1 MGGIKLIALTSSH
14 PLLLVRPLDNSQ
26 AREYKPVVSLF
37 NGERTM
43 SPDHKPELTTPPFPV
58 IPQEAFDWYDEYA
71 HGIIDRR
78 EFMARLAGLVALGF
92 TMTTLTGALMPNYAL
107 AEQVSFNDPSI
118 QASYV
123 KFPSPDGYGEGRGYL
138 VLPNALLIPGQKAGD
153 PKTLDLS
160 KKAPVVLVVHEN
172 RGLNPY
178 IEDVARRLAAKGYIA
193 FAPDALYSLGGY
205 PGNDDAGRA
214 MQASLDRAKIEQ
226 DFIAAA
232 RFLRAHPQS
241 NGKLGAVGF
250 CFGGYIVNMLAATIP
265 DELAAGVPFYGTPA
279 ATELR
284 SRVKGPLMLQF
295 AALDQRINDTWAEY
309 EAQLKANKADYVAYL
324 YPNVNHGFHNDST
337 ARYDEPTAELAWART
352 LDFFGKHL
360 LV

>member
-1 MGGIKLIALTSSH
+1 MSADDKVALTGS
-14 PLLLVRPLDNSQ
+14 PSQ
-26 AREYKPVVSLF
+26 
-37 NGERTM
+37 
-43 SPDHKPELTTPPFPV
+43 V

-92 TMTTLTGALMPNYAL
+92 TLSTLTGALLPNYAL
-107 AEQVSFNDPSI
+107 AEQVSFNDPAI

-123 KFPSPDGYGEGRGYL
+123 KFPSPDGHGEGRGYL
-138 VLPNALLIPGQKAGD
+138 VLPSSVLIPGKTAGD
-153 PKTLDLS
+153 PRTMDPT
-160 KKAPVVLVVHEN
+160 KKAAVVLVVHEN

-232 RFLRAHPQS
+232 RFLKAHSQS

-250 CFGGYIVNMLAATIP
+250 CFGGYIVNMLAATLP

-279 ATELR
+279 VTELR

-295 AALDQRINDTWAEY
+295 AALDQRINDTWPEY
-309 EAQLKANKADYVAYL
+309 EAQLQANKAEYIAYL

-337 ARYDEPTAELAWART
+337 ARFDEPTAELAWART
-352 LDFFGKHL
+352 LDFFGKNL
-360 LV
+360 RK